1 MRYVYVSSLF
11 IRGLI
16 AAVLLLYF
24 RAFSF
29 TQSYFIHHYSESNGL
44 MSANVHDI
52 TQDHL
57 GRMWFATRAGISV
70 YDGVSWRNYT
80 SSDGLPVAPFAKI
93 TVDQK
98 GRVWAVAEIGQGGL
112 YVVYHDGKPGGYFH
126 SIKSLRIPSKSSRI
140 TSFLIVDNKQEQQ
153 DKLVLAVGTASLGL
167 YLWNQEKWQQITR
180 DHGLYSNSIN
190 GMVALDGT
198 FYAATD
204 KGLSII
210 TPGSRGSRPTI
221 DNLSSASLGL
231 PPGSEAIKGITIEC
245 KDKYP
250 DSHLDYSRILL
261 FGRDWLGY
269 FKENLSKVDFYQL
282 AMMLIEEDKGVE
294 LLPDYRSGLYVGDK
308 AIINYFDYRNLTWE
322 PLRMSNGLISEGAN
336 AMFID
341 FEKNI
346 WIACDRGI
354 SKISS
359 RRFSNF
365 QMKHGLLDDEVSAV
379 LEYEPGKFI
388 LGHNIGITF
397 YNENKKEFR
406 INTLYRD
413 TKSMLSVRSRVL
425 DIQADAKGNIWL
437 AVGYTGLAKINPHS
451 PYRITWYDR
460 SHGLNSP
467 ITSVLVDKMDRVWVG
482 TGKGLFL
489 LKGEKAVPRPIGEKI
504 SRPGVRRM
512 FADKGRLRYIASGD
526 EGLYVYD
533 DRNNQWQQYQVP
545 GDNNANS
552 VFAVKKTS
560 GGQVLVGTRAGLF
573 ILEND
578 TLYKFKNNG
587 FQLDRPVFVILEDS
601 RHRLWFG
608 TDDGVVRWNGTT
620 ARKYSTDDGLVGHET
635 NRAAA
640 IEDSRGRIWIGTNRS
655 VSIYDETFDNNELF
669 NPPPKIHLLDMEIQG
684 SDERAPMT
692 RKKNQNKPI
701 RLDHQENTLTF
712 HFRGISFGHE
722 TAIRFQSKLEGFEK
736 DWSKESYHY
745 NQMIRYINLSPGR
758 YRFHIKVR
766 NVQGVW
772 SEVASSPQ
780 IIICAPFYNQWWFY
794 LIGLLLL
801 GAVFYSIMQFIA
813 GKRYA
818 ALLEKQVAERTHQ
831 LQTAEQQYRNLFE
844 ESKDVVFISTPEG
857 KLVDINPAGMELFGY
872 RSREEALNILVITF
886 YKNPSERAAFR
897 KEIETKGFLK
907 DYPLEL
913 KRKDGEPITVQLTA
927 TLVRDKAGKIVAYR
941 GIIRDIT
948 RHKRLEQQ
956 LIQAQKMEA
965 IGTLA
970 GGIAH
975 DFNNILG
982 VIVGYI
988 ELALEDLPK
997 EYPVR
1002 NNIEQVLI
1010 AAERAAELV
1019 KQILAFSRQ
1028 TDRKRKPLH
1037 LSPVIKESLKLL
1049 RATLPATIEICH
1061 HIRVDFDSDLVLAD
1075 ATQVHQVMM
1084 NLCTNAAHA
1093 MQTGGG
1099 VLEVCLDDVYLD
1111 AESTV
1116 AYEDMQPGPYLRLV
1130 VSDTGHGIPE
1140 VVKKRIFEPYFTT
1153 KNLGEGTGMGLAV
1166 IHGIV
1171 KSHGGDITVYSEPGK
1186 GSAFHVYL
1194 PRMEK
1199 GKEEA
1204 KFRLEE
1210 ETSGG
1215 SECILLAE
1223 DEEALLEVSIQMM
1236 ERMGYEVVG
1245 KSNPIEALEIFRSE
1259 PDRFDLVITDL
1270 TMPNIS
1276 GLQLA
1281 KEVKRIKPGIPIIL
1295 CSGYSTTIIK
1305 EEIKAIGVNDFVMKP
1320 IIKSE
1325 LARVVRQVLDERK
1338 E

>member
-1 MRYVYVSSLF
+1 MRYIHNGFS
-11 IRGLI
+11 RGLAV
-16 AAVLLLYF
+16 AAVVVCLYTLS
-24 RAFSF
+24 FS
-29 TQSYFIHHYSESNGL
+29 QGYFIHHYSESSGL

-80 SSDGLPVAPFAKI
+80 MSDGLPVSVFSKI

-98 GRVWAVAEIGQGGL
+98 GRIWAVSREGQREI
-112 YVVYHDGKPGGYFH
+112 YVVYLDSTLDEGHWH
-126 SIKSLRIPSKSSRI
+126 SLERIKTPYRPSRI
-140 TSFLIVDNKQEQQ
+140 TSFQTVETGQQ
-153 DKLVLAVGTASLGL
+153 DKPILAVGTTYLGL
-167 YLWNQEKWQQITR
+167 YLWNRGKWRHLTEK
-180 DHGLYSNSIN
+180 DGLLSNTVT
-190 GMVALDGT
+190 GMVSLDGK
-198 FYAATD
+198 FYAAAD
-204 KGLSII
+204 NGLCII
-210 TPGSRGSRPTI
+210 TPGSDLTI
-221 DNLSSASLGL
+221 NNQSGASLGL
-231 PPGSEAIKGITIEC
+231 PPGSEKITGIAVEF

-250 DSHLDYSRILL
+250 GSPLDHSRLWLL
-261 FGRDWLGY
+261 GRSWLGY
-269 FKENLSKVDFYQL
+269 FRGEQLKLAFYQVGSMKL
-282 AMMLIEEDKGVE
+282 MAEDEVVE
-294 LLPDYRSGLYVGDK
+294 LLPDYRSGLYVSNRYM
-308 AIINYFDYRNLTWE
+308 INYFNYRTLSLE
-322 PLRMSNGLISEGAN
+322 PLRARNGLISEGAN
-336 AMFID
+336 SMFID

-359 RRFSNF
+359 RRFGNF
-365 QMKHGLLDDEVSAV
+365 QMKHGLLDDEVSAA

-388 LGHNIGITF
+388 LGHNSGITF
-397 YNENKKEFR
+397 YDDNKKEFR
-406 INTLYRD
+406 VIPLSRD
-413 TKSMLSVRSRVL
+413 TKSMLSVRTRVL
-425 DIQADAKGNIWL
+425 DMQTGAKGNIWL
-437 AVGYTGLAKINPHS
+437 AVGYTGLAKINPQS

-460 SHGLNSP
+460 SHGLNFHIS
-467 ITSVLVDKMDRVWVG
+467 SVLVDKMDRVWLG
-482 TGKGLFL
+482 TGEGVFL
-489 LKGEKAVPRPIGEKI
+489 LQGEKAVPRPMGSKM
-504 SRPGVRRM
+504 PQPHVRRM
-512 FADKGRLRYIASGD
+512 FADKGWLRYIATAM
-526 EGLYVYD
+526 EGLYMYD
-533 DRNNQWQQYQVP
+533 HRDNQWQHYQVP
-545 GDNNANS
+545 GDKNANS

-560 GGQVLVGTRAGLF
+560 RGQVLVGTQAGLY
-573 ILEND
+573 ILENR
-578 TLYKFKNNG
+578 TLEKLNVNG
-587 FQLDRPVFVILEDS
+587 FQVNRPVFFILEDS
-601 RHRLWFG
+601 RNRLWFG
-608 TDDGVVRWNGTT
+608 TDNGVVRWNGKT
-620 ARKYSTDDGLVGHET
+620 ARKYSTDDGLVGNET

-655 VSIYDETFDNNELF
+655 ISIYDAAFDNNEYF
-669 NPPPKIHLLDMEIQG
+669 NPAPKIHLLDMEIQG
-684 SDERAPMT
+684 SDERIPMT
-692 RKKNQNKPI
+692 PKENQNKPI
-701 RLDHQENTLTF
+701 RLGHRQNTLIF

-722 TAIRFQSKLEGFEK
+722 TAIRFKSKLEGLEK
-736 DWSKESYHY
+736 EWSKESYHY
-745 NQMIRYINLSPGR
+745 NQLIRYINLSPGR

-766 NVQGVW
+766 NAREVW

-780 IIICAPFYNQWWFY
+780 IIIRAPFYNQWWFY
-794 LIGLLLL
+794 LLGLLLL
-801 GAVFYSIMQFIA
+801 GAVFYSIVQFIA

-818 ALLEKQVAERTHQ
+818 ALLKKQVAERTRQ
-831 LQTAEQQYRNLFE
+831 LQTAEQQYRNLFA

-872 RSREEALNILVITF
+872 RSKEEALNIPIITF
-886 YKNPSERAAFR
+886 YTNSSERAVFR

-907 DYPLEL
+907 DYQLEL

-927 TLVRDKAGKIVAYR
+927 AVVRDKAGKIAAYR
-941 GIIRDIT
+941 GILRDIT

-997 EYPVR
+997 DYPVR
-1002 NNIEQVLI
+1002 NYIEQVLI

-1028 TDRKRKPLH
+1028 TDRKRKSLH

-1049 RATLPATIEICH
+1049 RSTLPATIEIRH
-1061 HIRVDFDSDLVLAD
+1061 HIRVDFDSDLVFAD

-1093 MQTGGG
+1093 MQQDGG

-1111 AESTV
+1111 AESTA
-1116 AYEDMQPGPYLRLV
+1116 AYENMEPGPYLRLV

-1153 KNLGEGTGMGLAV
+1153 KNPGEGTGMGLAV

-1199 GKEEA
+1199 GKEEGEP
-1204 KFRLEE
+1204 RLEE
-1210 ETSGG
+1210 ETGGG
-1215 SECILLAE
+1215 SECILLVD
-1223 DEEALLEVSIQMM
+1223 DEVALTQVGIRMLK
-1236 ERMGYEVVG
+1236 RMGYEVVG
-1245 KSNPIEALEIFRSE
+1245 TSNPIEALEILRSE
-1259 PDRFDLVITDL
+1259 ADRFDLVISDL
-1270 TMPNIS
+1270 TMPNIT

-1281 KEVKRIKPGIPIIL
+1281 KEVRRIKPGIPIIL
-1295 CSGYSTTIIK
+1295 CSGYSTAIIM
-1305 EEIKAIGVNDFVMKP
+1305 EEIKAIGVNDFIMKP

-1325 LARVVRQVLDERK
+1325 LSRVVRRVLDEK
-1338 E
+1338 L